1 MFTNLNFILTI
12 NLLVFIT
19 GLLGLILNRKNFII
33 IIISI
38 EIILLSVNLNFIFFT
53 LYLDDIVGQI
63 FVLFILT
70 VAATESSLGLAILIS
85 YYRLKNDIFID
96 NVKKLKNKGI

>member
-1 MFTNLNFILTI
+1 MFINLTFILTI
-12 NLLVFIT
+12 TLLVFII
-19 GLLGLILNRKNFII
+19 GLLGLVLNRKNFII
-33 IIISI
+33 IIVSI
-38 EIILLSVNLNFIFFT
+38 EIILLSVNLNFLFFS

-96 NVKKLKNKGI
+96 NVKKLKS

>member
-12 NLLVFIT
+12 TLLVFII
-19 GLLGLILNRKNFII
+19 GLLGLVLNRKNFII

-38 EIILLSVNLNFIFFT
+38 EIILLSVNLNFLFFS

-70 VAATESSLGLAILIS
+70 VAATESSLGLAILIA

-96 NVKKLKNKGI
+96 NVKKLKTKGI